1 MGILVLASNTIFNGL
16 PRLAAV
22 MAEHGYLPRQFM
34 NRGDRLAFSNGIFG
48 LALAAIVLIVIFKAS
63 VHAMIPLYAVGVF
76 TGFTL
81 SQTGMV
87 QHWRKLREP
96 GWRQRAA
103 MNGLGAAMTAVV
115 AVVIITVKFVHGAW

>member
-1 MGILVLASNTIFNGL
+1 MSQIARAVYGNGTFLYYALQIATMGILVLASNTSFNGL

-22 MAEHGYLPRQFM
+22 MAEHGHLPRQFM

-87 QHWRKLREP
+87 QH
-96 GWRQRAA
+96 
-103 MNGLGAAMTAVV
+103 
-115 AVVIITVKFVHGAW
+115 